1 MVFFKENVFFFFFL
15 QIILEDIVKRL
26 LQTIKTIK
34 LLDVKREERRR
45 ISKEIDVNAT
55 KILNR

>member
-1 MVFFKENVFFFFFL
+1 MVFFKENVFFSFFL